1 MLHDLTTVTFFFCF
15 FRPKFVIN
23 PISVPLS
30 MNILNNGY
38 IQLVS
43 TFFPQTPT
51 TSTAEFEKIPT
62 FRVPKI
68 YTSTQHGWVDVKK
81 NGKYILVLV

>member
-1 MLHDLTTVTFFFCF
+1 MFQIYMLHDLTTVTFFFVLFC
-15 FRPKFVIN
+15 PKFVIN

-51 TSTAEFEKIPT
+51 TSTAEFEKNTYFQGSKNIH
-62 FRVPKI
+62 I
-68 YTSTQHGWVDVKK
+68 HSAWV
-81 NGKYILVLV
+81 G